1 MSRMSSLLILIAMV
15 VTAGSVATVL
25 DMRFGLPLGQAMV
38 LGLGLLLVLV
48 LVQQFL
54 ERRRDRDWLEARID
68 EIAAVVGDGQSE
80 LSRLSNRLS
89 RIEQSLPQRV
99 REESEPLAA
108 EVEVVGQLLKQ
119 VAETLAELES
129 RVDRRFSDFDSRTVA
144 MVSRATS
151 ALTGETGRSAR
162 PEPAAASE
170 AADASAL
177 FVGEANDMPAPLA
190 REIEQ
195 LIRQEAIEIHLQPI
209 VTLPQRKVRYY
220 EVLTRLKGRDGLIEA
235 GKFVPVAEDRRLIAK
250 LDTFQVIR
258 AFQVLKRLT
267 QRNGDMGLFINL
279 SLESLGSNAFFRD
292 FQAFLTQNKAM
303 ADLVQFEFRQEAL
316 RDIGPLEAES
326 LKAVADLGYR
336 FSVDNVTDLR
346 GDFRR
351 LADMGFR
358 TAKVTADRLLG
369 RQAIAIGD
377 IHLEDL
383 AGHLVRQGM
392 TLIADH
398 VESEAQVVDLLDYD
412 VHFAQGFL
420 FSAPRQVRPE
430 VLAAGGQTGGV
441 VRSEAVSGR

>member
-177 FVGEANDMPAPLA
+177 FVGEAPGRTALFGG
-190 REIEQ
+190 
-195 LIRQEAIEIHLQPI
+195 LLVLVS
-209 VTLPQRKVRYY
+209 VTLWCIWDARQKSKTPAMQR
-220 EVLTRLKGRDGLIEA
+220 A
-235 GKFVPVAEDRRLIAK
+235 
-250 LDTFQVIR
+250 
-258 AFQVLKRLT
+258 
-267 QRNGDMGLFINL
+267 
-279 SLESLGSNAFFRD
+279 
-292 FQAFLTQNKAM
+292 QA
-303 ADLVQFEFRQEAL
+303 
-316 RDIGPLEAES
+316 
-326 LKAVADLGYR
+326 
-336 FSVDNVTDLR
+336 
-346 GDFRR
+346 
-351 LADMGFR
+351 
-358 TAKVTADRLLG
+358 
-369 RQAIAIGD
+369 
-377 IHLEDL
+377 
-383 AGHLVRQGM
+383 
-392 TLIADH
+392 
-398 VESEAQVVDLLDYD
+398 
-412 VHFAQGFL
+412 
-420 FSAPRQVRPE
+420 
-430 VLAAGGQTGGV
+430 
-441 VRSEAVSGR
+441 